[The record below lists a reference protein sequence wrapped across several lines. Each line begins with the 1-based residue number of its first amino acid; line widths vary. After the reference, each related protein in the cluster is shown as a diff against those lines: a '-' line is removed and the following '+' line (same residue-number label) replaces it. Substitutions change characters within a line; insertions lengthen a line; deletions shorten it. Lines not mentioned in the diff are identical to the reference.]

1 MSNINSKRI
10 EILDVKTPTGESGNL
25 ETYAIVDGMNVALA
39 RNDKHKAR
47 LGDILNMIH
56 KLEETY
62 DNIETYVDASIMYR
76 IDNINNLKSLINKGK
91 IYQCAAG
98 ITADEV
104 IWQRAV
110 DLSKKGYKS
119 TIITNDM
126 FPVKKYSDESRNIRN
141 LTAAIIKSGDIYLI
155 ERNISFLRARYKNF
169 EDHKRE
175 NGNEIIP

>member
-1 MSNINSKRI
+1 M
-10 EILDVKTPTGESGNL
+10 KTPTGESGNL

-62 DNIETYVDASIMYR
+62 DNIETYVDASIMYL
-76 IDNINNLKSLINKGK
+76 IDNKDNLKSLINKGT

-110 DLSKKGYKS
+110 DLSKKGYES
-119 TIITNDM
+119 IIITNDM

-169 EDHKRE
+169 EDHKRDS
-175 NGNEIIP
+175 GNEIIP